1 MNQETT
7 PIHNIIK
14 EQLDKLS
21 ESQLNI
27 ASECAREHVTNLIAD
42 KVNTHV
48 NQLMEDIICPSANRT
63 SDGEVRLW

>member
-27 ASECAREHVTNLIAD
+27 ASECAREHVTRVIAD
-42 KVNTHV
+42 KVNIHV
-48 NQLMEDIICPSANRT
+48 NQLMEDIICPPANRT
-63 SDGEVRLW
+63 STGEVRLW